1 MNCGQTCIAPDYL
14 LVHKEVKAEFVE
26 KLKATVTQF
35 YGTNPKESA
44 DYTRIINENHSRRLQ
59 GYLTEDHG
67 GRIIHGDIKE
77 IDLKNKYVP
86 PFVVDNPKLTS
97 KMMQDEIFGP
107 ILPIIDIENVDE
119 AIKFINSRH
128 KPLALYYFGPV
139 FSSNKEKIIQQTSS
153 GALVFNESV
162 FQVLN
167 EELPFGGVGNS
178 GMGAV
183 HGKTGFDQMSH
194 LKSVMDKAPINSF
207 PFSSRFPPYTQSK
220 QTLMRTLL
228 KTTNFSQSR
237 GVVSLL
243 SLSIIIFGFYTY
255 KLGLHQTTLQKVLNT
270 VRNLVSKVTKRR
282 GGNL

>member
-1 MNCGQTCIAPDYL
+1 
-14 LVHKEVKAEFVE
+14 
-26 KLKATVTQF
+26 VTQF

-44 DYTRIINENHSRRLQ
+44 DYTRMINENHSRRLQ

-119 AIKFINSRH
+119 AIKFINARH
-128 KPLALYYFGPV
+128 KPLALYYYGPV

-162 FQVLN
+162 LQLMN

-228 KTTNFSQSR
+228 KTTNFPQSR
-237 GVVSLL
+237 AVMSLL
-243 SLSIIIFGFYTY
+243 FLSMIVIGFYTY
-255 KLGLHQTTLQKVLNT
+255 KHGLHQTTLQKVLNT
-270 VRNLVSKVTKRR
+270 VSNLVSKVTKGR
-282 GGNL
+282 GGEL